1 MINDSKIMDADS
13 AAALVGDGATVGLI
27 GGGGGLLE
35 ADAIMAAIESRFL
48 GGDGPRDL
56 TLVHAL
62 GIGDRDKRG
71 LNRFAHE
78 GMVRKVIGG
87 HWVWSPRMQALAKG
101 EKLEAYVLP
110 GGVVMQQWREI
121 GAKRPGLTTHVG
133 LGTFVDPRFGGG
145 RMNESAKDDLV
156 ELVEIDGREWL
167 RYRPFPVD
175 IAIIR
180 GSFADPDGNISLA
193 QEAATL
199 DVYALAMAAHNC
211 GGKVIAQV
219 RHVVPRGGISAN
231 LVRIPGA
238 IVDVVVVAPDQ
249 PLSHEVFH
257 DPTLTGESWGAP
269 EPVGAIGLTDRT
281 AIARRAAAE
290 LSDGVVINYG
300 FGIPDAVA
308 KIAAARG
315 DAGKYYQTI
324 EHGTYGGTLLG
335 GTSFGYA
342 RYATA
347 MIDAP
352 SQFDFYSG
360 GGLDMAFLGMGELD
374 AEGSVNVSKLGG
386 VTVGPGGFI
395 DIAQNARKVVFCGTF
410 EAKGVKLSIGGGR
423 LLIEQHGAV
432 RKIVPAVDQITFS
445 GPQAIKSGQ
454 EVIYVTERAV
464 FRLTAAGLVLAE
476 VAPGVDVKADVLERM
491 GFEPLIPAVPKIM
504 DGSFFTEG

>member
-1 MINDSKIMDADS
+1 MHSHDKFMAAES
-13 AAALVGDGATVGLI
+13 AAALVGDGATVGLV

-35 ADAIMAAIESRFL
+35 ADTVMAALEARFL
-48 GGDGPRDL
+48 AGAGPRDL

-62 GIGDRDKRG
+62 GIGDRSHRG

-87 HWVWSPRMQALAKG
+87 HWVWSPRMQALAKE
-101 EKLEAYVLP
+101 EKIEAYVLP

-133 LGTFVDPRFGGG
+133 LGTFIDPRFGGG
-145 RMNESAKDDLV
+145 RMNARAKDDLV
-156 ELVEIDGREWL
+156 DLVEIGGREWL

-180 GSFADPDGNISLA
+180 GSFADPEGNISLA

-199 DVYALAMAAHNC
+199 DLYALAMAAHNC

-219 RHVVPRGGISAN
+219 RHAVPRGGISAN

-238 IVDVVVVAPDQ
+238 IVDAVVVAPDQ

-257 DPTLTGESWGAP
+257 DPTLTGESWGEPP
-269 EPVGAIGLTDRT
+269 EIGPIELTVRT

-290 LSDGVVINYG
+290 LHDGAVINYG
-300 FGIPDAVA
+300 FGIPDAIA
-308 KIAAARG
+308 KIVAARG
-315 DAGKYYQTI
+315 DSGRYFQTI
-324 EHGTYGGTLLG
+324 EHGTYGGTLLDG
-335 GTSFGYA
+335 SSFGYA
-342 RYATA
+342 RHATA

-360 GGLDMAFLGMGELD
+360 GGLDIAFLGMGELD

-410 EAKGVKLSIGGGR
+410 EAKGVKLAIGGGR
-423 LLIEQHGAV
+423 LTVERPGEV
-432 RKIVPAVDQITFS
+432 RKLVPAVDQITFS
-445 GPQAIKSGQ
+445 GPQAVKSGQ
-454 EVIYVTERAV
+454 EVLYVTERAV
-464 FRLTAAGLVLAE
+464 FRLAREGLILAE
-476 VAPGVDVKADVLERM
+476 VAPGVDVKADVLDRM
-491 GFEPLIPAVPKIM
+491 GFAPLLPKTPSIM
-504 DGSFFTEG
+504 EAAHFTE